1 VKKESF
7 KAVVLWIALIV
18 VFFFVYE
25 ALKSRN
31 VSQEITFTQ
40 FVQEVLPKEGES
52 QISEITVKGEEI
64 EGVYRNGNTFKT
76 VGDIKEYQKDFVSAG
91 VKIKYESRDSDA
103 FWYSILGTWLPTLFF
118 IFIFIMFLRQLQMGG
133 GKAMSFGKSRHKLL
147 NQSQNKIT
155 FKDVAGID
163 EVKEELQEIIEFLKD
178 PKKFTKLGGRIPKG
192 VLLMGPPG
200 TGKTLLARGVAGE
213 AGVPFFSLSGSD
225 FVEMFVGVGAAR
237 VRDLFEQGKKHA
249 PCIIFIDELDA
260 VGRHRGAGLGGGH
273 DEREQTLNQLLV
285 EMDGFESNEG
295 VILVSATNRPDILDP
310 ALLRPGRFDRRI
322 VVSRPDVK
330 GREEIL
336 IVHTR
341 KKPLSRDVDLKVI
354 ARGTPGFSGADL
366 ENMVNEAAL
375 LAARKNKTSIEMD
388 DLELA
393 KDKVMMGKERRS
405 IIISE
410 KEKKITAYHEAGHTL
425 VAKKIPG
432 TDPIHKVTIIPRGMS
447 LGQTQQLPTEDR
459 YNMSKTF
466 ALNQITTLMGGR
478 VAEEVEFSEQTTGA
492 GMDIDVATNLARKMV
507 CEWGMSNLGAIA
519 FGRKDEMIFLGKEL
533 SKHQDY
539 SDQTAIKLDREIKR
553 IINECYEK
561 ASDIINQNRDILKS
575 LAEALL
581 EVESLSGD
589 QIDWIISGRDIH
601 DFRDDN
607 EDKSPVPPKEKTKPA
622 VEKEKKIETD
632 QFPQIAPEKA

>member
-1 VKKESF
+1 
-7 KAVVLWIALIV
+7 
-18 VFFFVYE
+18 
-25 ALKSRN
+25 
-31 VSQEITFTQ
+31 
-40 FVQEVLPKEGES
+40 
-52 QISEITVKGEEI
+52 
-64 EGVYRNGNTFKT
+64 
-76 VGDIKEYQKDFVSAG
+76 
-91 VKIKYESRDSDA
+91 
-103 FWYSILGTWLPTLFF
+103 
-118 IFIFIMFLRQLQMGG
+118 
-133 GKAMSFGKSRHKLL
+133 
-147 NQSQNKIT
+147 
-155 FKDVAGID
+155 
-163 EVKEELQEIIEFLKD
+163 
-178 PKKFTKLGGRIPKG
+178 
-192 VLLMGPPG
+192 
-200 TGKTLLARGVAGE
+200 
-213 AGVPFFSLSGSD
+213 
-225 FVEMFVGVGAAR
+225 
-237 VRDLFEQGKKHA
+237 
-249 PCIIFIDELDA
+249 
-260 VGRHRGAGLGGGH
+260 
-273 DEREQTLNQLLV
+273 
-285 EMDGFESNEG
+285 
-295 VILVSATNRPDILDP
+295 
-310 ALLRPGRFDRRI
+310 
-322 VVSRPDVK
+322 
-330 GREEIL
+330 
-336 IVHTR
+336 
-341 KKPLSRDVDLKVI
+341 VI